1 VEHGDSGVSGPD
13 AGPYSETFVRPVR
26 RVSGRSFGTY
36 CAMITLALTGDV
48 MLGRKV
54 AEVLD
59 YHMRP
64 EAPWG
69 DVMPLLDAADLRIIN
84 LECAITDK
92 ERPWTR
98 TPKVFHFRAQ
108 PSAIE
113 TLRTARI
120 DACSLANNHTL
131 DFEEQGLLDTLE
143 HLDTAGIRH
152 AGAGRNREQAA
163 DPAILN
169 VPADHARRVAL
180 LAFTDNEPPFAA
192 GIDRPGTNY
201 LPVSLKPEVLRRV
214 ERTVSYVREMGVDTV
229 IFSNHWGP
237 NMVQRPKE
245 IFRRFARAVIDRGV
259 DFYYGHS
266 AHVFQGVEIY
276 RGKPILYDTGD
287 FIDDYVVD
295 PKLRNDWSFLFQV
308 SVEEGRLERLD
319 LTPLKLSYARV
330 DLAAGGERESILD
343 RMERLSAEMGTF
355 FARREG
361 ALVLERG

>member
-1 VEHGDSGVSGPD
+1 
-13 AGPYSETFVRPVR
+13 
-26 RVSGRSFGTY
+26 
-36 CAMITLALTGDV
+36 MITLALTGDV

-54 AEVLD
+54 AEALD
-59 YHMRP
+59 RYMRS
-64 EAPWG
+64 EEPWG

-84 LECAITDK
+84 LECAVTDN

-143 HLDTAGIRH
+143 HLDAAGIRH
-152 AGAGRNREQAA
+152 AGAGRNREEAA
-163 DPAILN
+163 DPAILA
-169 VPADHARRVAL
+169 VPADRTRRVAL

-192 GIDRPGTNY
+192 GTDRPGTNY
-201 LPVSLKPEVLRRV
+201 LPVSSKSDVLRRV
-214 ERTVSYVREMGVDTV
+214 EVAVSTVRELGADTV

-237 NMVQRPKE
+237 NMVQRPRE
-245 IFRRFARAVIDRGV
+245 LFRRFARAVIDRGV
-259 DFYYGHS
+259 DVYYGHS

-287 FIDDYVVD
+287 FIDDYAVD
-295 PKLRNDWSFLFQV
+295 PELRNDWSFLFRV
-308 SVEEGRLERLD
+308 SVEEGTLERLD
-319 LTPLKLSYARV
+319 LTPVKLSYARV
-330 DLAAGGERESILD
+330 DLATGGEREKILD
-343 RMERLSAEMGTF
+343 RMERLSAEMGTA
-355 FARREG
+355 FARRG
-361 ALVLERG
+361 GSLVLERC